1 MSRCFPYP
9 PPGYI
14 KINREEEKDKKER
27 KKEKKEKKERDKSRD
42 SGEAESKKHG
52 HKKRHID
59 ERSKEDKKGGDRQ
72 KKRENEVE
80 CFEKSTLTEEHGQA
94 VGPHYSSDSTLN
106 SSKRQKLSSTPN
118 NGQNPGSIIQIPL
131 PSQRHKDPEVLSSK
145 EQPCSTSGNT
155 DEAFVRRVHE
165 HAPRPGKEL
174 EEQPCSTSDI
184 KRPELTFKLGK
195 EKACSTSRTSETLAH
210 NAKAPTP
217 SNLCTTCPPK
227 LALQLKNL
235 VGDRVMPTLQSELTS
250 SGDDDWLFQ
259 KKQNLNTEVK
269 THRDGNLNS
278 NQMSSATWP
287 RACFLPD
294 AGIYALAF
302 TVPF

>member
-1 MSRCFPYP
+1 MA
-9 PPGYI
+9 
-14 KINREEEKDKKER
+14 EK
-27 KKEKKEKKERDKSRD
+27 
-42 SGEAESKKHG
+42 
-52 HKKRHID
+52 
-59 ERSKEDKKGGDRQ
+59 Q
-72 KKRENEVE
+72 
-80 CFEKSTLTEEHGQA
+80 L
-94 VGPHYSSDSTLN
+94 
-106 SSKRQKLSSTPN
+106 
-118 NGQNPGSIIQIPL
+118 
-131 PSQRHKDPEVLSSK
+131 HKDPEELPSK

-155 DEAFVRRVHE
+155 DEAFVQRVHE
-165 HAPRPGKEL
+165 HAPRPGKEP

-195 EKACSTSRTSETLAH
+195 EKACSSSNTSKTLAH
-210 NAKAPTP
+210 NAKAPTS

-235 VGDRVMPTLQSELTS
+235 VEDWVMPTLQSELTS
-250 SGDDDWLFQ
+250 SSDDDWLFQ

-269 THRDGNLNS
+269 THKDGNLNS

-287 RACFLPD
+287 RACFLPE